1 MKVWVSVVRLSI
13 DDTDAPVFTIGQ
25 VSAMLTV
32 QPAFLRRL
40 DQHDVVRPARS
51 DGGQR
56 RYSRNQIDQVVEV
69 CTLIDEGLTLVGI
82 RRVLALEARVAE
94 LEAELVQ
101 ERPHH
106 DNSDRAGQ
114 SRSRRRATRG
124 DDLTSK

>member
-1 MKVWVSVVRLSI
+1 VKLSI

-25 VSAMLTV
+25 VSDMLTV
-32 QPAFLRRL
+32 QQAFLRRL

-56 RYSRNQIDQVVEV
+56 RYSRHQIDQVVEV

-82 RRVLALEARVAE
+82 RRVLTLEARVAE

-101 ERPHH
+101 QRPHREA
-106 DNSDRAGQ
+106 SDRGGQ
-114 SRSRRRATRG
+114 SGSRRRAPRG
-124 DDLTSK
+124 DDPTGNVGRRV